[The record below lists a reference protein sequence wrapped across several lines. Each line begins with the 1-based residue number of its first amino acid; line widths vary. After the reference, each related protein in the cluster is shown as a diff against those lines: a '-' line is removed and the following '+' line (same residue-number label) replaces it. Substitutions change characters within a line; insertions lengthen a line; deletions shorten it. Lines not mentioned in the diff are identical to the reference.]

1 MPQMDMT
8 TFYDLIFG
16 VLLSFLIVDFKDEK
30 NFSEY
35 ELIYLIAYDRFICL
49 EDNLKNKQ

>member
-16 VLLSFLIVDFKDEK
+16 VLLSFIVVDFKDEK
-30 NFSEY
+30 NLIEY
-35 ELIYLIAYDRFICL
+35 ELIYLTAYDRYICL
-49 EDNLKNKQ
+49 EDNSTNKK